1 MEVQFAPELQLKIDR
16 WAVETGRAPDK
27 FIKDAV
33 STYIGELEETQE
45 VVNLVK
51 NRQDDQDSD
60 GQKTISEIIR
70 DGTAIDEALDKA
82 FYRAVKLH
90 REANVPMS
98 FTDENHKPY
107 EMDAKDIEIPEKYAD
122 LAPFRY

>member
-1 MEVQFAPELQLKIDR
+1 MAENGTSR
-16 WAVETGRAPDK
+16 
-27 FIKDAV
+27 
-33 STYIGELEETQE
+33 
-45 VVNLVK
+45 VNR
-51 NRQDDQDSD
+51 NGDSP
-60 GQKTISEIIR
+60 KSISEIIR
-70 DGTAIDEALDKA
+70 DRTAIDEALDKA

-122 LAPFRY
+122 LEPFRY

>member
-60 GQKTISEIIR
+60 GQKTISESIR